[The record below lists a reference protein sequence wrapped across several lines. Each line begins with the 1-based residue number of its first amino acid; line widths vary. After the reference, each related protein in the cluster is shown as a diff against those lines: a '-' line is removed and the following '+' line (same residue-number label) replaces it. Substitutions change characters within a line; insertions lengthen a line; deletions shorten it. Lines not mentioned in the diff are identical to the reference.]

1 VPGGLAFVNV
11 LSCTLFGAIA
21 GSSVAANPAVGGV
34 MIPEMERAGF
44 SRGFGGAITAAAS
57 TTGLIIPPSN
67 ILIVYAVSA
76 GGVSIAA
83 LFVGG
88 YLPGLLVSGLLMVV
102 CAVHAKRHKLP
113 RAGSVPLAETLRAGL
128 AALPSLFLIVLVIGG
143 ILGGIFTATEAG
155 AIAVLYAWALSAAY
169 REIALRDVYPILLRS
184 AATTAIVMLLIAGS
198 VAMSWVLALH
208 HVPENVAELMLGL
221 TDNPLV
227 MLLVINLVLLLV
239 GTFMDMTPAVL
250 IFTPIF
256 LPVALELG
264 MTPEHFGIMMVL
276 NLAIGLITPPVG
288 SILFLSCAVAQT
300 SIGNIVRPLL
310 PMYAAMIVA
319 LLLVTYVPE
328 LSELIPRHFG
338 LID

>member
-1 VPGGLAFVNV
+1 VN
-11 LSCTLFGAIA
+11 
-21 GSSVAANPAVGGV
+21 
-34 MIPEMERAGF
+34 IP
-44 SRGFGGAITAAAS
+44 
-57 TTGLIIPPSN
+57 
-67 ILIVYAVSA
+67 SA
-76 GGVSIAA
+76 GCVTI
-83 LFVGG
+83 
-88 YLPGLLVSGLLMVV
+88 
-102 CAVHAKRHKLP
+102 
-113 RAGSVPLAETLRAGL
+113 AETLRAGL

-300 SIGNIVRPLL
+300 SIGKIVRPLL

-328 LSELIPRHFG
+328 LSELLPRQFG
-338 LID
+338 LMD